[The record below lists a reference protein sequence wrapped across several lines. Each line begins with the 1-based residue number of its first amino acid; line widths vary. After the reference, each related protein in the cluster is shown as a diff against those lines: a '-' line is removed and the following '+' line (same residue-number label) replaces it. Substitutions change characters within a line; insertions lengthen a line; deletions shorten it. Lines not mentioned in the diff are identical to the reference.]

1 MSMARLWPVVRRE
14 YLERVRSRA
23 FLIATVAAPLLLAA
37 VMLLPAVMMNQQYG
51 RPLRVGLLDAS
62 GSLGDAVAATLA
74 QRKMDGAARFVI
86 ETASGGA
93 RATDEAARLK
103 RDVLSGRLDGYLY
116 LPADALERSS
126 AEYFGRN
133 VSNVADLRLL
143 DQAVEEVMIARRLA
157 GQGLDPGHVKRLTRR
172 LDLKTIR
179 IGASGGERE
188 DRGASALLSIILLM
202 MLYTTV
208 IMWGQ
213 VVMTSVIE
221 EKTSRV
227 VEVMV
232 SSMPSARLFAG
243 KLLGV
248 GAAGLTQ
255 FLVWAAALAVIGV
268 FAAGA
273 SGTLAGVR
281 LPEAGPLV
289 LGALVVFFLLGY
301 FFYAALFAAIGAAVN
316 TPQEAQTLVFPVFV
330 PLVVGTMC
338 FPLVLQSPDSPLSTV
353 LSLLP
358 PLTPLLM
365 FLRITVLT
373 PPWWQIALS
382 IVLTGLAIAAVVWC
396 AARIHRVG
404 ILMYGKR
411 PTFPE
416 ILRWVRHA

>member
-1 MSMARLWPVVRRE
+1 MGRLWPVLRRE
-14 YLERVRSRA
+14 YLERVRSRS
-23 FLIATVAAPLLLAA
+23 FLIATIAAPLLLGG
-37 VMLLPAVMMNQQYG
+37 VMLLPALMMSRQYG
-51 RPLRVGLLDAS
+51 RPLRVAVLDAS
-62 GSLGDAVAATLA
+62 GSLGDAVAEALA
-74 QRKMDGAARFVI
+74 QQKMDGRARFAV
-86 ETASGGA
+86 EKAEGGDA
-93 RATDEAARLK
+93 DEQAARLK
-103 RDVLSGRLDGYLY
+103 KDILSGRLDGYLY
-116 LPADALERSS
+116 FSPHALERSS
-126 AEYFGRN
+126 ADYFGRN
-133 VSNVADLRLL
+133 VSNLTDLRLM
-143 DQAVEEVMIARRLA
+143 DRAVEDVMVAQRLT
-157 GQGLDPGHVKRLTRR
+157 GQGLDPARVKRLTRK

-227 VEVMV
+227 GEVMV
-232 SSMPSARLFAG
+232 SSISSVALFAG

-255 FLVWAAALAVIGV
+255 LLIWTGALAVIGMST
-268 FAAGA
+268 AGPA
-273 SGTLAGVR
+273 GTLGGVR
-281 LPEAGPLV
+281 LPEASPLV
-289 LGALVVFFLLGY
+289 LSAFVVYFLLGY

-316 TPQEAQTLVFPVFV
+316 TPQEAQTLVFPVLA
-330 PLVVGTMC
+330 PLVVSILCLGV
-338 FPLVLQSPDSPLSTV
+338 VLQSPDSPLSTV

-382 IVLTGLAIAAVVWC
+382 IALTGLAVAAVVWL
-396 AARIHRVG
+396 ASRVHRVG

-416 ILRWVRHA
+416 IMRWALRP

>member
-1 MSMARLWPVVRRE
+1 MSLDRLWPVVRRE

-23 FLIATVAAPLLLAA
+23 FLIGTMAAPLVLVGVL
-37 VMLLPAVMMNQQYG
+37 LLPAMMMKGQHGG
-51 RPLRVGLLDAS
+51 RPLRVAVLDAT
-62 GSLGDAVAATLA
+62 GSLRDPVAEALSR
-74 QRKMDGAARFVI
+74 QKLDGVARFAV
-86 ETASGGA
+86 EKAEGGNA
-93 RATDEAARLK
+93 ALEAARLK
-103 RDVLSGRLDGYLY
+103 RDVLTGRLDGYLY
-116 LPADALERSS
+116 LPPEALELSA

-133 VSNVADLRLL
+133 VSNVADLRLM
-143 DQAVEEVMIARRLA
+143 DQAVEEVMVAHRLT
-157 GQGLDPGHVKRLTRR
+157 GQGLDPARVKRLTRR

-179 IGASGGERE
+179 IGASGSERE
-188 DRGASALLSIILLM
+188 DRGASAVLSIVLLM

-232 SSMPSARLFAG
+232 SSIPSGRLFAG

-255 FLVWAAALAVIGV
+255 FLIWAGVLAVIGLS
-268 FAAGA
+268 AAGA
-273 SGTLAGVR
+273 SGSLGGVR
-281 LPEAGPLV
+281 LPEASPLV
-289 LGALVVFFLLGY
+289 LAALVVYFLLGY
-301 FFYAALFAAIGAAVN
+301 FFYAALFAAIGSAVN
-316 TPQEAQTLVFPVFV
+316 TPQEAQTLVFPVFA
-330 PLVVGTMC
+330 PLVVGTLC
-338 FPLVLQSPDSPLSTV
+338 FPLVLQSPDGTLSTV

-373 PPWWQIALS
+373 PPWWQIVLS
-382 IVLTGLAIAAVVWC
+382 VVLTGLAIAAVVWF
-396 AARIHRVG
+396 AARVHRVG

-416 ILRWVRHA
+416 IVRWVRHA

>member
-1 MSMARLWPVVRRE
+1 LILDRLWPVVRRE

-23 FLIATVAAPLLLAA
+23 FLVGTVAAPLVLVGVL
-37 VMLLPAVMMNQQYG
+37 LLPAMMVKGQHG
-51 RPLRVGLLDAS
+51 ARPLRVAVLDAT
-62 GSLGDAVAATLA
+62 GSLRDPVAEALSR
-74 QRKMDGAARFVI
+74 QRLDGMARFTV
-86 ETASGGA
+86 EKAEGGNA
-93 RATDEAARLK
+93 ALEAARLK
-103 RDVLSGRLDGYLY
+103 RDVLSGRLDGYLH
-116 LPADALERSS
+116 LPPEALELSA

-133 VSNVADLRLL
+133 VSNVSDLRLM
-143 DQAVEEVMIARRLA
+143 DQAVEEVMVAHRLT
-157 GQGLDPGHVKRLTRR
+157 GQGLDPARVKRLTRR

-188 DRGASALLSIILLM
+188 DRGASAVLSIILLM

-232 SSMPSARLFAG
+232 SSMPSGRLFAG

-255 FLVWAAALAVIGV
+255 FLIWAGVLAVIGLS
-268 FAAGA
+268 AAGA
-273 SGTLAGVR
+273 SGSLGGVR
-281 LPEAGPLV
+281 LPEASPLV
-289 LGALVVFFLLGY
+289 LAALVVYFLLGY
-301 FFYAALFAAIGAAVN
+301 FFYAALFAAIGSAVN
-316 TPQEAQTLVFPVFV
+316 TPQEAQTLVFPVFA
-330 PLVVGTMC
+330 PLVVGTLC
-338 FPLVLQSPDSPLSTV
+338 FPLVLQSPDGTLSTV

-373 PPWWQIALS
+373 PPWWQIGLS
-382 IVLTGLAIAAVVWC
+382 VLLTGLAIAAVVWL
-396 AARIHRVG
+396 AARVHRVG

-416 ILRWVRHA
+416 ILHWVRHA

>member
-1 MSMARLWPVVRRE
+1 LSLDRLWPVVRRE

-23 FLIATVAAPLLLAA
+23 FLIGTVAAPLLLAG
-37 VMLLPAVMMNQQYG
+37 VLLLPAMMMKGQHGG
-51 RPLRVGLLDAS
+51 RPLRVAVLDAT
-62 GSLGDAVAATLA
+62 GSLRDPVAEALSRQRLDGMPRFAVEKAEGGNAAE
-74 QRKMDGAARFVI
+74 Q
-86 ETASGGA
+86 
-93 RATDEAARLK
+93 AARLK
-103 RDVLSGRLDGYLY
+103 RDVLSGRLDGYLH
-116 LPADALERSS
+116 LPPEALELSA

-133 VSNVADLRLL
+133 VSNVADLRLM
-143 DQAVEEVMIARRLA
+143 DRAVEEVMVAHRLT
-157 GQGLDPGHVKRLTRR
+157 GQGLDPARVKRLTRP

-179 IGASGGERE
+179 IGAGGGERE
-188 DRGASALLSIILLM
+188 DRGASAVLSIMLLM

-213 VVMTSVIE
+213 VVMASVIE

-232 SSMPSARLFAG
+232 SSIPSGLLFAG

-255 FLVWAAALAVIGV
+255 CLVWAGALAVIGLS
-268 FAAGA
+268 AAGA
-273 SGTLAGVR
+273 GSLGGVR
-281 LPEAGPLV
+281 LPEASPLV
-289 LGALVVFFLLGY
+289 LAALVVYFLLGY
-301 FFYAALFAAIGAAVN
+301 FFYAALFAGIGSAVN
-316 TPQEAQTLVFPVFV
+316 TPQEAQTLVFPVFA
-330 PLVVGTMC
+330 PLVVGTLC
-338 FPLVLQSPDSPLSTV
+338 FPLVLQSPDGTLSTV

-373 PPWWQIALS
+373 PPWWQIGLS
-382 IVLTGLAIAAVVWC
+382 ILLTGLAIATVVWF
-396 AARIHRVG
+396 AARVHRVG

-416 ILRWVRHA
+416 IMRWALKP

>member
-1 MSMARLWPVVRRE
+1 
-14 YLERVRSRA
+14 
-23 FLIATVAAPLLLAA
+23 
-37 VMLLPAVMMNQQYG
+37 MMRGQLG
-51 RPLRVGLLDAS
+51 RPLRVAVLDAS
-62 GSLGDAVAATLA
+62 GSLRDSVADALA
-74 QRKMDGAARFVI
+74 QQKMDGKARFVV
-86 ETASGGA
+86 EKAQPRKGG
-93 RATDEAARLK
+93 DEAARLK
-103 RDVLSGRLDGYLY
+103 KDVLSGRLDGYLY
-116 LPADALERSS
+116 LSADALDRSS
-126 AEYFGRN
+126 ADYFGRN
-133 VSNVADLRLL
+133 VSNVADLRLI
-143 DQAVEEVMIARRLA
+143 DRAVEDVMVARRLS
-157 GQGLDPGHVKRLTRR
+157 GQGLDPARVKRLTRR

-188 DRGASALLSIILLM
+188 DRGGSALLSIILLM

-232 SSMPSARLFAG
+232 SSIPSSLLFAG

-255 FLVWAAALAVIGV
+255 FLVWAAALAAVGLS
-268 FAAGA
+268 AAGT
-273 SGTLAGVR
+273 SGTLGGIR

-289 LGALVVFFLLGY
+289 LAALVVYFLLGY
-301 FFYAALFAAIGAAVN
+301 FFYAALFAGVGAAVN
-316 TPQEAQTLVFPVFV
+316 TPQEAQTLVFPVFM

-338 FPLVLQSPDSPLSTV
+338 FPVVLQSPDSPLSTV

-365 FLRITVLT
+365 FLRITVLS
-373 PPWWQIALS
+373 PPWWQIGLS
-382 IVLTGLAIAAVVWC
+382 IVLTSLAIAAAIWFASRV
-396 AARIHRVG
+396 HRVG

-416 ILRWVRHA
+416 LLRWVRHS

>member
-1 MSMARLWPVVRRE
+1 VLRRE
-14 YLERVRSRA
+14 YLERVRSPA
-23 FLIATVAAPLLLAA
+23 FLITTVAAPLLMGL
-37 VMLLPAVMMNQQYG
+37 VMFLPAMMMRGQHG
-51 RPLRVGLLDAS
+51 RPLRVAVLDAS
-62 GSLGDAVAATLA
+62 GSLGGAVADALA
-74 QRKMDGAARFVI
+74 RQRMDGRARFLV
-86 ETASGGA
+86 ESASHEGG
-93 RATDEAARLK
+93 DPAARLK
-103 RDVLSGRLDGYLY
+103 RDVLAGRLDGYLY
-116 LPADALERSS
+116 LAPDALDRSS

-133 VSNVADLRLL
+133 VSNVMDLRLM
-143 DQAVEEVMIARRLA
+143 DGAIEEVMVARRLA
-157 GQGLDPGHVKRLTRR
+157 GQGLDSARVRELTRR

-188 DRGASALLSIILLM
+188 DRGGSAFLSIVLLLM
-202 MLYTTV
+202 LYSTV

-232 SSMPSARLFAG
+232 SSIPSWRLFAG

-255 FLVWAAALAVIGV
+255 FLVWAGALAAIG
-268 FAAGA
+268 AGA
-273 SGTLAGVR
+273 SGSLRGVH

-289 LGALVVFFLLGY
+289 LAAFVVYFLLGY
-301 FFYAALFAAIGAAVN
+301 FLYAALFAGIGAAVN
-316 TPQEAQTLVFPVFV
+316 TAQEAQTLAFPVFM
-330 PLVVGTMC
+330 PLVLATMC
-338 FPLVLQSPDSPLSTV
+338 FPLVLQSPDSPLSTA

-382 IVLTGLAIAAVVWC
+382 VVLTGLTIALVVWF
-396 AARIHRVG
+396 AARVHRVG

-416 ILRWVRHA
+416 MVRWVRHS

>member
-1 MSMARLWPVVRRE
+1 
-14 YLERVRSRA
+14 
-23 FLIATVAAPLLLAA
+23 
-37 VMLLPAVMMNQQYG
+37 MMKGQHGG
-51 RPLRVGLLDAS
+51 RPLRVAVLDAT
-62 GSLGDAVAATLA
+62 GSLRDPVAEALSS
-74 QRKMDGAARFVI
+74 QRLDGMARFAV
-86 ETASGGA
+86 EKAGGA
-93 RATDEAARLK
+93 NTAEEAARLK

-116 LPADALERSS
+116 LPPEALELSA

-133 VSNVADLRLL
+133 VSNVADLRLM
-143 DQAVEEVMIARRLA
+143 DQAVEEVMVTHRLM
-157 GQGLDPGHVKRLTRR
+157 GQGLNPARVKRLTRP
-172 LDLKTIR
+172 LKLKTIR

-188 DRGASALLSIILLM
+188 DRGASAVLSIILLM

-232 SSMPSARLFAG
+232 SSIPSGLLFAG

-255 FLVWAAALAVIGV
+255 FLIWAGALAVIGLS
-268 FAAGA
+268 AAGA
-273 SGTLAGVR
+273 SGSLGGVR
-281 LPEAGPLV
+281 LPEASPLV
-289 LGALVVFFLLGY
+289 LAALVVYFLLGY
-301 FFYAALFAAIGAAVN
+301 FFYAALFAAIGSAVN
-316 TPQEAQTLVFPVFV
+316 TPQEAQTLVFPVFA
-330 PLVVGTMC
+330 PLVVGTLC
-338 FPLVLQSPDSPLSTV
+338 FPLVLQSPDGTLSTV

-373 PPWWQIALS
+373 PPWWQIGLS
-382 IVLTGLAIAAVVWC
+382 VLLTGLAIAAVVWF
-396 AARIHRVG
+396 AARVHRVG

-416 ILRWVRHA
+416 IVRWARHA

>member
-1 MSMARLWPVVRRE
+1 MGRLWAVVRRE

-23 FLIATVAAPLLLAA
+23 FLVATVAAPLLLAG
-37 VMLLPAVMMNQQYG
+37 VMLLPAVMMRQQHG
-51 RPLRVGLLDAS
+51 RPLRVAVLDAS
-62 GSLGDAVAATLA
+62 GSLRDAVAEALA
-74 QRKMDGAARFVI
+74 QQKMDGRARFVV
-86 ETASGGA
+86 EKAEGGA
-93 RATDEAARLK
+93 AADEAARLK
-103 RDVLSGRLDGYLY
+103 KDVLSGRLDGYLH
-116 LPADALERSS
+116 LPAEALERSS
-126 AEYFGRN
+126 ADYFGRN
-133 VSNVADLRLL
+133 VSNVADLRLM
-143 DQAVEEVMIARRLA
+143 DHAVEEVMVARRLA
-157 GQGLDPGHVKRLTRR
+157 GQGLDPARVKRLTRR

-188 DRGASALLSIILLM
+188 DRGASALLSIVLLM

-232 SSMPSARLFAG
+232 SSIPSSHLFAG

-255 FLVWAAALAVIGV
+255 FLVWAAALAAIGV
-268 FAAGA
+268 VAAGA
-273 SGTLAGVR
+273 SGTLGGIR

-289 LGALVVFFLLGY
+289 LGALVVYFLLGY
-301 FFYAALFAAIGAAVN
+301 FFYAALFAGIGAAVN
-316 TPQEAQTLVFPVFV
+316 TAQEAQTLVFPVFM

-338 FPLVLQSPDSPLSTV
+338 FPLVLQSPDSRLSTV

-373 PPWWQIALS
+373 PPWWQIGLS
-382 IVLTGLAIAAVVWC
+382 IVLTGLAIAAVVWF
-396 AARIHRVG
+396 AARVHRVG

>member
-1 MSMARLWPVVRRE
+1 MGRLWPVLRRE

-23 FLIATVAAPLLLAA
+23 FLISTVAAPLLMAGVL
-37 VMLLPAVMMNQQYG
+37 LLPALVMRQQHG
-51 RPLRVGLLDAS
+51 RALRVAVLDAS
-62 GSLGDAVAATLA
+62 GSLRAAVADALA
-74 QRKMDGAARFVI
+74 QQKMDGEARFVV
-86 ETASGGA
+86 EEAQGGTEE
-93 RATDEAARLK
+93 ATRLK
-103 RDVLSGRLDGYLY
+103 KDVLSGRLDGYLY
-116 LPADALERSS
+116 LAPDALERSA

-133 VSNVADLRLL
+133 VSNVTDLRLI
-143 DQAVEEVMIARRLA
+143 DAAVEEVMVARRLA
-157 GQGLDPGHVKRLTRR
+157 GQGLDPARVKRLTRK

-179 IGASGGERE
+179 IGASGAERE

-232 SSMPSARLFAG
+232 SSIPSVRLFAG

-255 FLVWAAALAVIGV
+255 FLVWAGALAVLGLL
-268 FAAGA
+268 ATGA
-273 SGTLAGVR
+273 SGSLGGVH

-289 LGALVVFFLLGY
+289 LAAFVVYFLLGY
-301 FFYAALFAAIGAAVN
+301 FFYAALFAGIGAAVN
-316 TPQEAQTLVFPVFV
+316 TPQEAQTLVFPVFA
-330 PLVVGTMC
+330 PLVAGTVC
-338 FPLVLQSPDSPLSTV
+338 FPLVLQSPDSPLSTA
-353 LSLLP
+353 LSLIP

-373 PPWWQIALS
+373 PPWWQIGLS
-382 IVLTGLAIAAVVWC
+382 VLLTGVAIAMVVWF
-396 AARIHRVG
+396 AARVHRVG

-416 ILRWVRHA
+416 IMRWALRP

>member
-1 MSMARLWPVVRRE
+1 MGRLWPVIRRE

-23 FLIATVAAPLLLAA
+23 FLVATVAAPVLLAG
-37 VMLLPAVMMNQQYG
+37 VMLLPAMMMRGQHG
-51 RPLRVGLLDAS
+51 RPLRVAVLDAS
-62 GSLGDAVAATLA
+62 GSLRDAVAEALA
-74 QRKMDGAARFVI
+74 QQKVDGRARFQV
-86 ETASGGA
+86 EKAESGAGE
-93 RATDEAARLK
+93 EAARLK
-103 RDVLSGRLDGYLY
+103 KDVLSGRLDGYLY
-116 LPADALERSS
+116 LPPEALERSS

-133 VSNVADLRLL
+133 VSNMTDLRLM
-143 DQAVEEVMIARRLA
+143 DHAVEEVMIERRLA
-157 GQGLDPGHVKRLTRR
+157 GQGLDPAHVKRLTRR
-172 LDLKTIR
+172 LELKTIR

-188 DRGASALLSIILLM
+188 DRGASALLSIVLLM

-232 SSMPSARLFAG
+232 SSIPSARLFAG

-255 FLVWAAALAVIGV
+255 FMVWAAALAAIGV
-268 FAAGA
+268 LAAGA
-273 SGTLAGVR
+273 SGTLGGIS

-289 LGALVVFFLLGY
+289 LGALVVYFLLGY
-301 FFYAALFAAIGAAVN
+301 FFYAALFAGIGAAVN
-316 TPQEAQTLVFPVFV
+316 TPQEAQTLVFPVFM
-330 PLVVGTMC
+330 PLVIGTMC
-338 FPLVLQSPDSPLSTV
+338 FPIVLQSPDSPLSTV

-373 PPWWQIALS
+373 PPWWQIGLS
-382 IVLTGLAIAAVVWC
+382 ILLTTLAIAAVVW
-396 AARIHRVG
+396 AASRVHRVG

-416 ILRWVRHA
+416 ILRWALRP

>member
-1 MSMARLWPVVRRE
+1 MDRLWPVVRRE

-23 FLIATVAAPLLLAA
+23 FLIGTVAAPLLLAGIL
-37 VMLLPAVMMNQQYG
+37 LLPAMMMKGQHGG
-51 RPLRVGLLDAS
+51 RPLRVAVLDET
-62 GSLGDAVAATLA
+62 GSLCDPVAEGLSRQRLDGMPRFAVEKAEGGNAA
-74 QRKMDGAARFVI
+74 
-86 ETASGGA
+86 
-93 RATDEAARLK
+93 DEAARLK
-103 RDVLSGRLDGYLY
+103 RDVLSGRLDGYLH
-116 LPADALERSS
+116 LPPGALELSA

-133 VSNVADLRLL
+133 VSNVADLRLM
-143 DQAVEEVMIARRLA
+143 DQAVEEVMVAHRLA
-157 GQGLDPGHVKRLTRR
+157 EQGLDPARVKRLTRH
-172 LDLKTIR
+172 LDLKPIR

-188 DRGASALLSIILLM
+188 DRGASAVLSIMLLM

-208 IMWGQ
+208 IVWGQ

-232 SSMPSARLFAG
+232 SSISSGCLFAG

-255 FLVWAAALAVIGV
+255 FLLWAGTLAVIGLS
-268 FAAGA
+268 AAGA
-273 SGTLAGVR
+273 SGSLGGVR
-281 LPEAGPLV
+281 LPEASPLV
-289 LGALVVFFLLGY
+289 LAALVVYFLLGY
-301 FFYAALFAAIGAAVN
+301 FFYAALFAGIGSAVN
-316 TPQEAQTLVFPVFV
+316 TAQEAQTLVFPVFA
-330 PLVVGTMC
+330 PLVVGTLC
-338 FPLVLQSPDSPLSTV
+338 FPLVLQSPDGTLSTV

-373 PPWWQIALS
+373 PPWWQIGLS
-382 IVLTGLAIAAVVWC
+382 VLLTGLAIAAVVWL
-396 AARIHRVG
+396 AARVHRVG

-416 ILRWVRHA
+416 ILHWVRHA

>member
-1 MSMARLWPVVRRE
+1 MGRLWPVVRRE
-14 YLERVRSRA
+14 YLERVRSRT
-23 FLIATVAAPLLLAA
+23 FLIATIAAPLLLAG
-37 VMLLPAVMMNQQYG
+37 VMLLPAVMMRGQHG
-51 RPLRVGLLDAS
+51 RPLRVAVLDAS
-62 GSLGDAVAATLA
+62 GSLREAVAEALAQQKVDGRPRFVVEKAGDGDA
-74 QRKMDGAARFVI
+74 
-86 ETASGGA
+86 E
-93 RATDEAARLK
+93 EEEARLK
-103 RDVLSGRLDGYLY
+103 KDVLSGRLDGYLH

-126 AEYFGRN
+126 ADYFGRN
-133 VSNVADLRLL
+133 VSNVTDLRLM
-143 DQAVEEVMIARRLA
+143 DRAVEEIMVARRLA
-157 GQGLDPGHVKRLTRR
+157 GQGLDPARVKRLTRK

-179 IGASGGERE
+179 MSASGGERE
-188 DRGASALLSIILLM
+188 DRGASALLSVILLM

-232 SSMPSARLFAG
+232 SSIPSVRLFAG

-255 FLVWAAALAVIGV
+255 FLVWAAALAAIGLV
-268 FAAGA
+268 TAGA
-273 SGTLAGVR
+273 SGTLGGIR
-281 LPEAGPLV
+281 LPEASPLV
-289 LGALVVFFLLGY
+289 LAAFVVYFLLGY
-301 FFYAALFAAIGAAVN
+301 FFYAALFAGIGAAVN
-316 TPQEAQTLVFPVFV
+316 TPQEAQTLVFPVLT
-330 PLVVGTMC
+330 PLVVSILC
-338 FPLVLQSPDSPLSTV
+338 FGVVLQSPDSPLSTF

-373 PPWWQIALS
+373 PPWWQIGLS
-382 IVLTGLAIAAVVWC
+382 IGLTGLAIAGVVWV

-416 ILRWVRHA
+416 MLRWVRHA

>member
-1 MSMARLWPVVRRE
+1 VGRLWAVVRRE
-14 YLERVRSRA
+14 YLERVRSRT
-23 FLIATVAAPLLLAA
+23 FLLTTVLAPVLLGL
-37 VMLLPAVMMNQQYG
+37 VLFLPAAMMRGQHG
-51 RPLRVGLLDAS
+51 RPLRVAVLDAS
-62 GSLGDAVAATLA
+62 GALGEAVAESLA
-74 QRKMDGAARFVI
+74 QQRMDGRARFLV
-86 ETASGGA
+86 EKPRPREGG
-93 RATDEAARLK
+93 DEAARLK
-103 RDVLSGRLDGYLY
+103 RDVLTGRLDGYLY
-116 LPADALERSS
+116 LAADALDRSS

-133 VSNVADLRLL
+133 VSNLVDLRLM
-143 DQAVEEVMIARRLA
+143 DGAIEEVMVARRLA
-157 GQGLDPGHVKRLTRR
+157 GQGLDSARVRELTRP

-188 DRGASALLSIILLM
+188 DRGGSAILSIVLLM
-202 MLYTTV
+202 MLYSTV

-232 SSMPSARLFAG
+232 SSIPSVQLFAG

-255 FLVWAAALAVIGV
+255 FLVWAAAMAAIGLS
-268 FAAGA
+268 AAGTA
-273 SGTLAGVR
+273 GSLAGFR

-289 LGALVVFFLLGY
+289 LVAFVVYFLLGY
-301 FFYAALFAAIGAAVN
+301 FFYAALFAGIGAAVN
-316 TPQEAQTLVFPVFV
+316 TPQEAQTLVFPVFM
-330 PLVVGTMC
+330 PLVLGTMC

-382 IVLTGLAIAAVVWC
+382 VALTSLSIAGVVWL
-396 AARIHRVG
+396 ASRVHRVG

-416 ILRWVRHA
+416 MLRWVRHS

>member
-1 MSMARLWPVVRRE
+1 MGRLWPVLRRE

-23 FLIATVAAPLLLAA
+23 FLITTVSAPLLLGG
-37 VMLLPAVMMNQQYG
+37 VMFVPAMMMRGQHG
-51 RPLRVGLLDAS
+51 RPLRVAVLDAS
-62 GSLGDAVAATLA
+62 GSLGDAVADALA
-74 QRKMDGAARFVI
+74 QQKMDGHARFLV
-86 ETASGGA
+86 EKADHRDAGNES
-93 RATDEAARLK
+93 ARLK
-103 RDVLSGRLDGYLY
+103 KDVLSGRLDGYLY
-116 LPADALERSS
+116 LPADALDRSS
-126 AEYFGRN
+126 ADYFGRN
-133 VSNVADLRLL
+133 VSNLVDLRLM
-143 DQAVEEVMIARRLA
+143 DGAIEDVMVARRLA
-157 GQGLDPGHVKRLTRR
+157 GQGLDSARVKQLTRR

-188 DRGASALLSIILLM
+188 DRGGSAILSIVLLM
-202 MLYTTV
+202 LLYSTV

-232 SSMPSARLFAG
+232 SSIPSVQLFAG

-255 FLVWAAALAVIGV
+255 FLIWAAALAAIGLS
-268 FAAGA
+268 AAST
-273 SGTLAGVR
+273 SGTLIGVR

-289 LGALVVFFLLGY
+289 LAAFVVYFLLGY
-301 FFYAALFAAIGAAVN
+301 FFYAALFAGIGAAVN
-316 TPQEAQTLVFPVFV
+316 TPQEAQILVFPVFM
-330 PLVVGTMC
+330 PLVLGTLC
-338 FPLVLQSPDSPLSTV
+338 FPLVLQSPDSRLSTV

-382 IVLTGLAIAAVVWC
+382 IGLTGLAIAAVVWF
-396 AARIHRVG
+396 AARVHRVG

-416 ILRWVRHA
+416 LMRWALRH

>member
-1 MSMARLWPVVRRE
+1 LSASRLWPVIRRE

-23 FLIATVAAPLLLAA
+23 FLIGTVAAPLLLGGIL
-37 VMLLPAVMMNQQYG
+37 LLPALMMKGQHG
-51 RPLRVGLLDAS
+51 RPLRVAVLDAS
-62 GSLGDAVAATLA
+62 GTLRDPVAEALTR
-74 QRKMDGAARFVI
+74 QKWDGAARFVVERAEGGNAAD
-86 ETASGGA
+86 ET
-93 RATDEAARLK
+93 ARLK
-103 RDVLSGRLDGYLY
+103 HDVLTGRLDGYIY
-116 LPADALERSS
+116 LPPDALELSS
-126 AEYFGRN
+126 ADYFGRN
-133 VSNVADLRLL
+133 VSNVSDLRLM
-143 DQAVEEVMIARRLA
+143 DQAVEEVMVAHRLA
-157 GQGLDPGHVKRLTRR
+157 EQGLDPARVRRLTRR

-188 DRGASALLSIILLM
+188 DRGASALLSIVLLM

-213 VVMTSVIE
+213 VVMSSVIE

-232 SSMPSARLFAG
+232 SSIPSARLFAG

-255 FLVWAAALAVIGV
+255 FLVWAAALAVAGL
-268 FAAGA
+268 FTAGA
-273 SGTLAGVR
+273 SGTLGGIR

-289 LGALVVFFLLGY
+289 LVAFVVYFLLGY
-301 FFYAALFAAIGAAVN
+301 FFYAALFAGIGAAVN
-316 TPQEAQTLVFPVFV
+316 TPQEAQTLVFPVFA

-338 FPLVLQSPDSPLSTV
+338 FPLVLQSPDSRLSTV

-373 PPWWQIALS
+373 PPWWQIGLS
-382 IVLTGLAIAAVVWC
+382 VLLTVLAIAGVVWF
-396 AARIHRVG
+396 ASRVHRVG

-416 ILRWVRHA
+416 ILRWVARS

>member
-1 MSMARLWPVVRRE
+1 
-14 YLERVRSRA
+14 
-23 FLIATVAAPLLLAA
+23 
-37 VMLLPAVMMNQQYG
+37 
-51 RPLRVGLLDAS
+51 
-62 GSLGDAVAATLA
+62 
-74 QRKMDGAARFVI
+74 
-86 ETASGGA
+86 
-93 RATDEAARLK
+93 
-103 RDVLSGRLDGYLY
+103 
-116 LPADALERSS
+116 
-126 AEYFGRN
+126 
-133 VSNVADLRLL
+133 
-143 DQAVEEVMIARRLA
+143 
-157 GQGLDPGHVKRLTRR
+157 
-172 LDLKTIR
+172 
-179 IGASGGERE
+179 
-188 DRGASALLSIILLM
+188 
-202 MLYTTV
+202 
-208 IMWGQ
+208 
-213 VVMTSVIE
+213 MTSVIE

>member
-1 MSMARLWPVVRRE
+1 MGRLWPVIRRE

-23 FLIATVAAPLLLAA
+23 FLVATVAAPLLLAG
-37 VMLLPAVMMNQQYG
+37 VMLLPAMMMRQQHG
-51 RPLRVGLLDAS
+51 RPLRVAVLDAS
-62 GSLGDAVAATLA
+62 GSLRDAVAEALA
-74 QRKMDGAARFVI
+74 QQKMDRRARFQV
-86 ETASGGA
+86 EKAEGGTAE
-93 RATDEAARLK
+93 EAARLK
-103 RDVLSGRLDGYLY
+103 KDVLSGRLDGYLY
-116 LPADALERSS
+116 LPAEALERSF

-133 VSNVADLRLL
+133 VSNMADLRLM
-143 DQAVEEVMIARRLA
+143 DHAVEEVMVERRLA
-157 GQGLDPGHVKRLTRR
+157 GQGLDPAHVKRLTRR

-188 DRGASALLSIILLM
+188 DRGASALLSIVLLM

-232 SSMPSARLFAG
+232 SSIPSARLFAG

-255 FLVWAAALAVIGV
+255 FLVWAAALAVIGLL
-268 FAAGA
+268 AAGA
-273 SGTLAGVR
+273 SGTLGGIS

-289 LGALVVFFLLGY
+289 LAALVVYFLLGY
-301 FFYAALFAAIGAAVN
+301 FFYAALFAGIGAAVN
-316 TPQEAQTLVFPVFV
+316 TPQEAQTLVFPVFM
-330 PLVVGTMC
+330 PLVIGTMC
-338 FPLVLQSPDSPLSTV
+338 FPIVLQSPDSPLSTV

-373 PPWWQIALS
+373 PPWWQIGLS
-382 IVLTGLAIAAVVWC
+382 IVLTTLAIAAVVW
-396 AARIHRVG
+396 AASRVHRVG

-416 ILRWVRHA
+416 ILRWVAKS

>member
-1 MSMARLWPVVRRE
+1 MGRLWPVLRRE
-14 YLERVRSRA
+14 YLERVRSRS
-23 FLIATVAAPLLLAA
+23 FLIATIAAPLLLGG
-37 VMLLPAVMMNQQYG
+37 VMLLPALMMSRQYG
-51 RPLRVGLLDAS
+51 RPLRVAVLDAS
-62 GSLGDAVAATLA
+62 GSLGDAVAEALA
-74 QRKMDGAARFVI
+74 QQKMDGRARFAV
-86 ETASGGA
+86 EKAEGGDA
-93 RATDEAARLK
+93 DEQAARLK
-103 RDVLSGRLDGYLY
+103 KDILSGRLDGYLY
-116 LPADALERSS
+116 FSPHALERSS
-126 AEYFGRN
+126 ADYFGRN
-133 VSNVADLRLL
+133 VSNLTDLRLM
-143 DQAVEEVMIARRLA
+143 DRAVEDVMVAQRLT
-157 GQGLDPGHVKRLTRR
+157 GQGLDPARVKRLTRK

-227 VEVMV
+227 GEVMV
-232 SSMPSARLFAG
+232 SSISSVALFAG

-255 FLVWAAALAVIGV
+255 LLIWTGALAVIGMST
-268 FAAGA
+268 AGPA
-273 SGTLAGVR
+273 GTLGGVR
-281 LPEAGPLV
+281 LPEASPLV
-289 LGALVVFFLLGY
+289 LSAFVVYFLLGY

-316 TPQEAQTLVFPVFV
+316 TPQEAQTLVFPVLA
-330 PLVVGTMC
+330 PLVVSILCLGV
-338 FPLVLQSPDSPLSTV
+338 VLQSPDSPLSTV

-382 IVLTGLAIAAVVWC
+382 IALTGLAIAAVVWL
-396 AARIHRVG
+396 AARVHRVG

-416 ILRWVRHA
+416 IVRWALRP

>member
-1 MSMARLWPVVRRE
+1 MGRLWPVLRRE

-23 FLIATVAAPLLLAA
+23 FLITTVVAPLLLGA
-37 VMLLPAVMMNQQYG
+37 VMALPAAMMRGQHG
-51 RPLRVGLLDAS
+51 RPLRVAVLDAS
-62 GSLGDAVAATLA
+62 GSLREAVTDALA
-74 QRKMDGAARFVI
+74 QQKMDGHARFLV
-86 ETASGGA
+86 EQAGTGDAE
-93 RATDEAARLK
+93 ATRLK
-103 RDVLSGRLDGYLY
+103 KDVLLGRLDGYLY
-116 LPADALERSS
+116 LPPDALERSS
-126 AEYFGRN
+126 VEYFGRN
-133 VSNVADLRLL
+133 VSNLVDLRLM
-143 DQAVEEVMIARRLA
+143 DGAIEEVMVARRLA
-157 GQGLDPGHVKRLTRR
+157 GQGLDAARVRQLTRR

-188 DRGASALLSIILLM
+188 DRGGSALLSIILLM
-202 MLYTTV
+202 MLYSTV

-232 SSMPSARLFAG
+232 SSIPSVQLFAG

-255 FLVWAAALAVIGV
+255 FLVWAAALAALGLY
-268 FAAGA
+268 AAGA
-273 SGTLAGVR
+273 SGTLVGVR

-289 LGALVVFFLLGY
+289 LFAFVVYFLLGY
-301 FFYAALFAAIGAAVN
+301 FFYAALFAGIGAAVN
-316 TPQEAQTLVFPVFV
+316 TPQEAQTLVFPVFI
-330 PLVVGTMC
+330 PLVLGTLC
-338 FPLVLQSPDSPLSTV
+338 FPLVLQSPDSPLSTF
-353 LSLLP
+353 LSLVP

-382 IVLTGLAIAAVVWC
+382 IVLTGLAIAAVVWL
-396 AARIHRVG
+396 ASRVYRVG

-416 ILRWVRHA
+416 MVRWVRHS

>member
-1 MSMARLWPVVRRE
+1 MGRLWPVLRRE
-14 YLERVRSRA
+14 YLERVRSRS
-23 FLIATVAAPLLLAA
+23 FLIATIAAPLLLGG
-37 VMLLPAVMMNQQYG
+37 VMLLPALMMSRQYG
-51 RPLRVGLLDAS
+51 RPLRVAVLDAS
-62 GSLGDAVAATLA
+62 GSLGDAVAEALA
-74 QRKMDGAARFVI
+74 QQKMDGRARFAV
-86 ETASGGA
+86 EKAEGGDA
-93 RATDEAARLK
+93 DEQAARLK
-103 RDVLSGRLDGYLY
+103 KDILSGRLDGYLY
-116 LPADALERSS
+116 FSPHALERSS
-126 AEYFGRN
+126 ADYFGRN
-133 VSNVADLRLL
+133 VSNLTDLRLM
-143 DQAVEEVMIARRLA
+143 DRAVEDVMVAQRLT
-157 GQGLDPGHVKRLTRR
+157 GQGLDPARVKRLTRK

-227 VEVMV
+227 GEVMV
-232 SSMPSARLFAG
+232 SSIPSVALFAG

-255 FLVWAAALAVIGV
+255 LLIWTGALAVIGMSTAG
-268 FAAGA
+268 AAG
-273 SGTLAGVR
+273 TLGGVR
-281 LPEAGPLV
+281 LPEASPLV
-289 LGALVVFFLLGY
+289 LSAFVVYFLLGY

-316 TPQEAQTLVFPVFV
+316 TPQEAQTLVFPVLA
-330 PLVVGTMC
+330 PLVVSILCLGV
-338 FPLVLQSPDSPLSTV
+338 VLQSPDSPLSTV

-382 IVLTGLAIAAVVWC
+382 IALTGLAVAAVVWL
-396 AARIHRVG
+396 AARVHRVG

-416 ILRWVRHA
+416 IMRWALRP

>member
-1 MSMARLWPVVRRE
+1 MSRVWPVLRRE

-23 FLIATVAAPLLLAA
+23 FLIATVGAPLLLAA
-37 VMLLPAVMMNQQYG
+37 AILAPARMMSRQHG
-51 RPLRVGLLDAS
+51 RPLRVAVLDAS
-62 GSLGDAVAATLA
+62 GSVRDAVVEVLA
-74 QRKMDGAARFVI
+74 QQRVDGAARFVVDK
-86 ETASGGA
+86 ARRDGGG
-93 RATDEAARLK
+93 DEAAQLK
-103 RDVLSGRLDGYLY
+103 KDVLSGQLDGYLY
-116 LPADALERSS
+116 LPPDALERSS

-133 VSNVADLRLL
+133 VSNLADLRLMNG
-143 DQAVEEVMIARRLA
+143 AIEEVMVARRLA
-157 GQGLDPGHVKRLTRR
+157 GQGLDSTRVKQLTRPV
-172 LDLKTIR
+172 DLRTIR

-188 DRGASALLSIILLM
+188 DRGGSAILSIILLL
-202 MLYTTV
+202 MLYSTV

-232 SSMPSARLFAG
+232 SSIPSVQLFAG

-255 FLVWAAALAVIGV
+255 FLVWAAALAVIG
-268 FAAGA
+268 FSAGA
-273 SGTLAGVR
+273 GSVAGFH
-281 LPEAGPLV
+281 LPEAGPVVLV
-289 LGALVVFFLLGY
+289 AFVVYFLLGY
-301 FFYAALFAAIGAAVN
+301 FFYAALFAGIGAAVN

-373 PPWWQIALS
+373 PPAWQIALS
-382 IVLTGLAIAAVVWC
+382 IGLTGLAIAAVVWF
-396 AARIHRVG
+396 ASRVHRVG

-416 ILRWVRHA
+416 LVRWAARS